1 MDAEPE
7 VEPSAAPE
15 AEVDTKTKKELDA
28 TRLAAARL
36 RAVDTQPFLA
46 QAIFA
51 LTPIAAPTIS
61 TMAVDENW
69 RLFINPAQLD
79 EWSIPE
85 IAGVLLHEVGHIV
98 RDHSGRAREVRVD
111 ASTRNLWNLGAD
123 AEINDDLRNDGID
136 LPSGIYPE
144 NFGEPSGRVAE
155 YYYARL
161 LARAQPPEEEAD
173 CGAGCHSM
181 APSEE
186 GDGDDD
192 APAAGT
198 GADDDAPK
206 GLSDIEASLIRR
218 QVAEAVLS
226 RVGMDADQS
235 AGGWTRWAEALL
247 RPTVDWRKELQASV
261 RAALGYVQG
270 ARDYSYMR
278 PARRRVSRV
287 VLPALVRPLPCVAV
301 VVDTSASISAE
312 GLTAAWSEV
321 HSCVRNLGVRRDL
334 LTLFA
339 TDATATRLA
348 GPTSRRVALQ
358 GGGGTDMR
366 AGIAAAATGRPRPDI
381 IVVITDGVTPWPEQP
396 PRARVIVALL
406 PVAGGG
412 RPPLPTWARIV
423 PLPL

>member
-1 MDAEPE
+1 MDADPDVESPAEP
-7 VEPSAAPE
+7 
-15 AEVDTKTKKELDA
+15 KKELDS

-61 TMAVDENW
+61 TMAVDESW

-79 EWSIPE
+79 EWSIAE

-123 AEINDDLRNDGID
+123 AEINDDLRADGID
-136 LPSGIYPE
+136 LPSGIFPE

-161 LARAQPPEEEAD
+161 LARAEPPDEDAD
-173 CGAGCHSM
+173 CGAGCHSL
-181 APSEE
+181 APDDGGE
-186 GDGDDD
+186 GDDD
-192 APAAGT
+192 SPAPGT
-198 GADDDAPK
+198 DSENEAPK
-206 GLSDIEASLIRR
+206 GLTDIEASLIRR
-218 QVAEAVLS
+218 QVAEAVLA
-226 RVGMDADQS
+226 RAGMDPDQS

-278 PARRRVSRV
+278 PSRRRVNRV
-287 VLPALVRPLPCVAV
+287 VLPALVRPVPCVAV

-339 TDATATRLA
+339 TDATAHRLA

-366 AGIAAAATGRPRPDI
+366 AGIEAAANGRPRPDI
-381 IVVITDGVTPWPEQP
+381 IVVITDGVTPWPEKP

-412 RPPLPTWARIV
+412 RPPLPSWARIV
-423 PLPL
+423 ALPL